1 MISKA
6 YQHAD
11 SIRRSKRLLDV
22 LEDKFGYSQAV
33 SLLHM
38 IQETKSMVL
47 KEMKNNMLQWQHV
60 TLNYYYN
67 KLLLFQK

>member
-47 KEMKNNMLQWQHV
+47 KEMKNNMLQ
-60 TLNYYYN
+60 
-67 KLLLFQK
+67 